1 MPTGK
6 VKWYDS
12 DKGYGF
18 LARDD
23 GGEVFVHSSALPAGT
38 TALRQGQ
45 RVEFGVAE
53 GRRGAQALQVRIL
66 EPPPTVAAAKQAR
79 KKPDE
84 MIVIVEDLIKL
95 LDDVSTTYR
104 RASTG
109 CPRRQ
114 EDRGRA
120 PRGRQRRRALTGP
133 ARRSAHRDG
142 SRELVGRGLGGG
154 LSGLSGRRRRGRGSS
169 LIRWARM
176 RRLRRAT
183 SETTAAVA
191 KPAAMATAGLAVVQ
205 HRHRHAGQAARHV
218 RHLIQRLGDRAP
230 TTGSPRRSLAAPCS
244 PATAWPARRPARR

>member
-53 GRRGAQALQVRIL
+53 GRRGAQALQVRVL
-66 EPPPTVAAAKQAR
+66 EPPPTVAVAKQPR

-95 LDDVSTTYR
+95 LDDTSTTYR
-104 RASTG
+104 RGKPMDAK
-109 CPRRQ
+109 
-114 EDRGRA
+114 EA
-120 PRGRQRRRALTGP
+120 KK
-133 ARRSAHRDG
+133 
-142 SRELVGRGLGGG
+142 V
-154 LSGLSGRRRRGRGSS
+154 
-169 LIRWARM
+169 
-176 RRLRRAT
+176 
-183 SETTAAVA
+183 AAV
-191 KPAAMATAGLAVVQ
+191 LRAV
-205 HRHRHAGQAARHV
+205 ADD
-218 RHLIQRLGDRAP
+218 IE
-230 TTGSPRRSLAAPCS
+230 S
-244 PATAWPARRPARR
+244 